1 MAKTDGARGEECAD
15 VANLLVG
22 RPSPNRI
29 AGPVRFVGNLL
40 RTWRLE
46 RRDAAALLGY
56 EKIDLPYAGDVLD
69 GRRALPA
76 GRDAEDRIA
85 YLFHIRRTLSGLF
98 RDEEVENDWL
108 RENHPL
114 LDNRSP
120 MDLML
125 EGSMENLLL
134 VKEYVETA
142 AGR

>member
-1 MAKTDGARGEECAD
+1 MAVTDRARSEECAD
-15 VANLLVG
+15 VADLSVG
-22 RPSPNRI
+22 RSSPNRI

-46 RRDAAALLGY
+46 RRDAAALLGF
-56 EKIDLPYAGDVLD
+56 EKIDLPYACDVLD

-76 GRDAEDRIA
+76 GRDAKDRIA

-120 MDLML
+120 MGLML
-125 EGSMENLLL
+125 EGSMEHLLL